1 MSNYGVT
8 RASEMN
14 IRKITTS
21 KNSKRIQ
28 NIFSETENEKENNG
42 GFSSG
47 KEDIESVPLESIL
60 AIDHNKAIKKLTHH
74 RQRIM
79 SAQVGMRSHRD
90 PKPSK
95 SKSIKSFKKILEVT
109 KDQV

>member
-1 MSNYGVT
+1 MTTYAGPKSS

-14 IRKITTS
+14 IRKIMTS

-28 NIFSETENEKENNG
+28 NIFSESLNDKENAG

-47 KEDIESVPLESIL
+47 KEDIESVPLESYL
-60 AIDHNKAIKKLTHH
+60 AIDQNRAIKKLTHH

-79 SAQVGMRSHRD
+79 SAQAN
-90 PKPSK
+90 
-95 SKSIKSFKKILEVT
+95 L
-109 KDQV
+109 